1 MQRFFKAL
9 RKWFVILVCIVATLF
24 AAAVVI
30 LNAAAVEVVIPLFQ
44 QPIEV
49 SLGVA
54 LMAVFI
60 SGLAASLLLLGLAG
74 AGNHY
79 RVKRLQRELERKK
92 KSEASL

>member
-24 AAAVVI
+24 AASVVM
-30 LNAAAVEVVIPLFQ
+30 LNAATVQIVIPLLQ
-44 QPIEV
+44 QPLSL

-60 SGLAASLLLLGLAG
+60 SGLAASLLLLALAG
-74 AGNHY
+74 TGNHL
-79 RVKRLQRELERKK
+79 RVKRLQRELDRKK
-92 KSEASL
+92 KSEAAH